1 MIRKKIKSE
10 YCRARDEGHDMMME
24 VRGSKW
30 LWKNNN
36 NKVRKKRRKER
47 E

>member
-1 MIRKKIKSE
+1 
-10 YCRARDEGHDMMME
+10 MMME

-36 NKVRKKRRKER
+36 NKVRKKKKER
-47 E
+47 ERIIEEIKSERLR

>member
-1 MIRKKIKSE
+1 
-10 YCRARDEGHDMMME
+10 MMME

-36 NKVRKKRRKER
+36 NKVRKKKKER
-47 E
+47 ERIIEEIKTE